1 MGDKH
6 RSSTRDLTQNQ
17 IHPSILQIITD
28 DTCTHPINTED
39 IIILTVCHVKPPQI
53 LINKNNN

>member
-6 RSSTRDLTQNQ
+6 RSSTRGLTQNQ
-17 IHPSILQIITD
+17 TNPSVLQIITD

-39 IIILTVCHVKPPQI
+39 IIILTVCHVKPPQMT
-53 LINKNNN
+53 NK